1 MYRLLG
7 KGLPLWMRG
16 LILAPVLLAV
26 VMLMQYTQLSKL
38 RAQSAGL
45 EEQLVDIEK
54 INAEINRYP
63 AVSKQS
69 SGLLT
74 DQELR
79 QIFNRRGLRPDAMKE
94 SAPGVIRVEFNKV
107 DFNKL
112 MSSIPMFQRALIVI
126 EQLDLSKLEQ
136 EGFVQGAVVFTRL

>member
-7 KGLPLWMRG
+7 KDLPLWMWG

-54 INAEINRYP
+54 INAEIHRYP

-74 DQELR
+74 AQELR

-136 EGFVQGAVVFTRL
+136 EGFVQGTVVFTRL